1 MRRSETVKKAISFCF
16 FIVSMMVLGS
26 ILLTNPPEDLTQ
38 KTLSEESASVQD
50 TPDLERQVA
59 NSKTQTPSQDEEI
72 LENSTPESLSKKFLD
87 SQLPLDERLDA
98 WTTLLKKKPLP
109 TKSFVQIAIAPNP
122 HEGKDLHEHSS
133 EEREYQREESFR
145 IMALQSL
152 EKAILENSA
161 SIQMI
166 DSVAT
171 QAASRV
177 VREIASKMKEYVKKG
192 YSYSDLVNQA
202 VLREEVPQ

>member
-1 MRRSETVKKAISFCF
+1 M
-16 FIVSMMVLGS
+16 LGS

-38 KTLSEESASVQD
+38 KTLSEESASVLD
-50 TPDLERQVA
+50 APDLDRQVA
-59 NSKTQTPSQDEEI
+59 NAKTENPSQEKNS
-72 LENSTPESLSKKFLD
+72 LENPSSESLSKKFLD
-87 SQLPLDERLDA
+87 THLPLDERLDA

-109 TKSFVQIAIAPNP
+109 TKSFIQIAIAPNP

-152 EKAILENSA
+152 EKAILEKSA

-171 QAASRV
+171 QAASKV
-177 VREIASKMKEYVKKG
+177 VRDIASKMKEYVKKG